1 MDRLVNMR
9 TPLAQH
15 MHLTFALQNAW
26 RQRAA
31 EEAER
36 GSRYIPSKGYDEHH
50 FREGGITQRVYHKLI
65 ELERANTTTLSRAL
79 GARSDH
85 VAAAVI
91 RLVAKNLVRRKRTGF
106 YEIV

>member
-1 MDRLVNMR
+1 MGRLVSAR

-15 MHLTFALQNAW
+15 MHLTLALQQAW

-31 EEAER
+31 EESAR

-91 RLVAKNLVRRKRTGF
+91 RLLAKNLVRRKRTGF

>member
-1 MDRLVNMR
+1 M
-9 TPLAQH
+9 TPLAHH
-15 MHLTFALQNAW
+15 MHLTLALQQSW

-31 EEAER
+31 EDAAR
-36 GSRYIPSKGYDEHH
+36 GARYTPSKGYDEHH
-50 FREGGITQRVYHKLI
+50 FREGGITQRVYHKLL
-65 ELERANTTTLSRAL
+65 ELKRADTTTLSRAL

-91 RLVAKNLVRRKRTGF
+91 RLVDKNLVRRKRTGF

>member
-1 MDRLVNMR
+1 M

-15 MHLTFALQNAW
+15 MHLTLALQQAW
-26 RQRAA
+26 RQR
-31 EEAER
+31 EAEVSAI
-36 GSRYIPSKGYDEHH
+36 GSSRYIPSKGYDEHH
-50 FREGGITQRVYHKLI
+50 FREGGITQRVYHKLL